1 MKRILTTLAISASC
15 LAPAGAAIFTNTW
28 DSGFTASGVI
38 PTDGNG
44 WWDTRSIS
52 GLSGTLVSVAV
63 RLHLVEA
70 LPEGNNSDLFAY
82 LSHGGQ
88 TVILLNRMG
97 RTAANPDGYLDPGMD
112 ITLGDSAGTDVHLCG
127 GATGFVELMG
137 TWQPDGRD
145 IDPTSS
151 GAAFDAA
158 ARQNSGAPLGLLNGL
173 DPNGDWTIYF
183 SDQGA
188 AGQSTVASWGLDI
201 EAVPEP
207 VSVALGVFGTTTA
220 LLVVG
225 RRACQRWRI
234 PNKPDL
240 TTG

>member
-1 MKRILTTLAISASC
+1 M
-15 LAPAGAAIFTNTW
+15 APAGAAIFSTDWN
-28 DSGFTASGVI
+28 SGFTAGGVI

-52 GLSGTLVSVAV
+52 GLSGTIVSVAV

-70 LPEGNNSDLFAY
+70 LPEGNNSDLYAY

-88 TVILLNRMG
+88 TVILLNRVG
-97 RTAANPDGYLDPGMD
+97 RTAANPDGYLDPGMN
-112 ITLGDSAGTDVHLCG
+112 ITLSDSTGTDVHFYG
-127 GATGFVELMG
+127 GSGFTVLTG

-145 IDPTSS
+145 IDPLST
-151 GAAFDAA
+151 GAAFDSAT
-158 ARQNSGAPLGLLNGL
+158 RQNSGAPLGMFNSMEAS
-173 DPNGDWTIYF
+173 GDWTIFF

>member
-1 MKRILTTLAISASC
+1 MKRILMVLALSAGC
-15 LAPAGAAIFTNTW
+15 LSPAGAAIYSTNW
-28 DSGFTASGVI
+28 SSGFTAGGVI
-38 PTDGNG
+38 PSDGNG
-44 WWDTRSIS
+44 WWDTQPIA

-88 TVILLNRMG
+88 TVILLNRVG
-97 RTAANPDGYLDPGMD
+97 RTAANPGGYLDPGMD
-112 ITLGDSAGTDVHLCG
+112 ITLSDTDPAATDVHLYG
-127 GATGFVELMG
+127 GTGFTVLTG

-145 IDPTSS
+145 IDPTST
-151 GAAFDAA
+151 GAEFDAA
-158 ARQNSGAPLGLLNGL
+158 TRQNSGAPLGLLNGL
-173 DPNGDWTIYF
+173 DPDGDWTIYF

-207 VSVALGVFGTTTA
+207 VSVALGVLAGAA
-220 LLVVG
+220 LLVEVG
-225 RRACQRWRI
+225 QAWRRRRI
-234 PNKPDL
+234 STKTDL
-240 TTG
+240 TIG